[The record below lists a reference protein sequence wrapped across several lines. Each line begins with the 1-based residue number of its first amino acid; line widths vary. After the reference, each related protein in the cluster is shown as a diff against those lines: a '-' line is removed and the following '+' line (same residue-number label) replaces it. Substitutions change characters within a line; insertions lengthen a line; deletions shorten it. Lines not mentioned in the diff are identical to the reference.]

1 MKPFLFNEIYSLPY
15 KTSALLCATA
25 LLLWGILVSRF
36 YPKRGWRVLNGVLF
50 GLWLLTALH
59 YTLFC
64 RTPNTQFHYY
74 EPFRQLK
81 LFFRDG
87 NENALRS
94 FWMNILLFVPCGLFF
109 PNLLPSS
116 DPRGVKNALR
126 RGGAALLCGTL
137 LTAVIEGAQFFL
149 RLGRYET
156 DDLIANLT
164 GTFLG
169 ALTAFAV
176 SVGFFLF
183 ASEDNPFER
192 SKPLTAILGLIRRFR
207 EAIAYIFCGGT
218 TTFVNWTVYFLVEKV
233 MHYLAADAVAWI
245 LSVLFSFAANRT
257 LVFGSEVKGFW
268 PVVKEGVLF
277 AAGRLLTFGTELL
290 LHWAGVELFGVPAGV
305 MKVFVAIAV
314 AFLNYAFG
322 KLVVFRKRKNV

>member
-1 MKPFLFNEIYSLPY
+1 MEPFLFNEIYALPY

-25 LLLWGILVSRF
+25 LLLWGILTSRC
-36 YPKRGWRVLNGVLF
+36 YPKRGWRILNGALF
-50 GLWLLTALH
+50 GIWVLVALY

-64 RTPNTQFHYY
+64 RTVTAQLHYW

-81 LFFRDG
+81 LFFREED
-87 NENALRS
+87 ENALRS
-94 FWMNILLFVPCGLFF
+94 FWMNILFFVPCGLFF

-116 DPRGVKNALR
+116 DPRGVKSAVR
-126 RGGAALLCGTL
+126 RGGAALLCGAL
-137 LTAVIEGAQFFL
+137 LTAVIEAAQFYFS
-149 RLGRYET
+149 LGRFET
-156 DDLIANLT
+156 DDLIANLA
-164 GTFLG
+164 GTLIG
-169 ALTAFAV
+169 ALTTFAV

-183 ASEDNPFER
+183 ASDENPFSS
-192 SKPLTAILGLIRRFR
+192 SKPLTSLLGLIRRFR

-218 TTFVNWTVYFLVEKV
+218 TTFVNWTVYFLIEKV
-233 MHYLAADAVAWI
+233 VHYLAADAVAWV

-268 PVVKEGVLF
+268 PVVKEGTLF

-290 LHWAGVELFGVPAGV
+290 LHWAGVELLGVPAGV

-322 KLVVFRKRKNV
+322 KLVVFRRKKAR